1 MRIALCHVVM
11 VYFPFPVFGS
21 SRIGS
26 EPESDV
32 NATEEQYSSAEGQGK
47 PYPGSSM
54 FSKCF
59 ICGSYISHTI
69 QLSFIDR

>member
-1 MRIALCHVVM
+1 MRIALCHVVI

-21 SRIGS
+21 LRIGS

-47 PYPGSSM
+47 P
-54 FSKCF
+54 
-59 ICGSYISHTI
+59 
-69 QLSFIDR
+69 